1 MKATPINRWCPVE
14 RAIWFASWKQILTF
28 HYNCRS
34 SGWELRCWRV
44 TRARIIELH
53 SENKSSFST
62 TSVSSTTILH
72 QQSSVYLIPAGSA
85 LIDSLLG
92 QSSISNVKFESRAL
106 VDFCCQI
113 SNSILFALTIK
124 LLLSSDTATDLAEM
138 RSLSVQFEKLTY

>member
-14 RAIWFASWKQILTF
+14 RAF
-28 HYNCRS
+28 
-34 SGWELRCWRV
+34 ELSTENRFSLF
-44 TRARIIELH
+44 TTIAAAPELH
-53 SENKSSFST
+53 AENKSSFST
-62 TSVSSTTILH
+62 TSVSATTSLH

-92 QSSISNVKFESRAL
+92 QSSISSGKFDSRAL

-113 SNSILFALTIK
+113 RNSILFALTIK